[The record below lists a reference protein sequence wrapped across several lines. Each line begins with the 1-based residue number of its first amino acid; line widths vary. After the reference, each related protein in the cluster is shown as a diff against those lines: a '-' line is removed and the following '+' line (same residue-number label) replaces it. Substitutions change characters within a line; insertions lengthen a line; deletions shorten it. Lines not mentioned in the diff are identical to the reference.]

1 LPERR
6 LADRFVQRWLGVTLS
21 LIGVVAI
28 LWLGATGRLELYIH
42 PRYVVFTIVMAV
54 IGGAA
59 SIAAFL
65 ALPGRSEHHHDHDH
79 DHDELPES
87 PPRTGWR
94 AAVAITGSALL
105 VVGAVVA
112 LLVLPPATLTSAT
125 AENRDIAGSTAL
137 SSADTTQLVGG
148 DSTTFTV
155 KDWATLLHQGLGDDF
170 FAGKPAAI
178 SGFLVA
184 TDDPDIVYVA
194 RFLVTCCAVDAQPL
208 AVPVLLP
215 GWQDELAADD
225 WVEVTGGFSPNPDAG
240 ATEPMVLIPD
250 SVAQIEQPAQPYVY

>member
-1 LPERR
+1 M
-6 LADRFVQRWLGVTLS
+6 QRWLGVTLS

-65 ALPGRSEHHHDHDH
+65 ALPGRSEHDD
-79 DHDELPES
+79 DHDELPEG

-94 AAVAITGSALL
+94 AAIAVTGSALL
-105 VVGAVVA
+105 VVGAVIG

-148 DSTTFTV
+148 DSATFTV

-178 SGFLVA
+178 SGFLVP
-184 TDDPDIVYVA
+184 TDDPDVVYVA

-215 GWQDELAADD
+215 GWQNDFSADE
-225 WVEVTGGFSPNPDAG
+225 WVEVTGGFAPNPDADAG
-240 ATEPMVLIPD
+240 EPMVLVP
-250 SVAQIEQPAQPYVY
+250 VTVTQIEQPAQPYVY

>member
-1 LPERR
+1 M
-6 LADRFVQRWLGVTLS
+6 QRWLGVTLS

-28 LWLGATGRLELYIH
+28 LWLGVTGRLELYIH
-42 PRYVVFTIVMAV
+42 PRYVVFTIVMAL

-65 ALPGRSEHHHDHDH
+65 VIPGRSGNDGHAH
-79 DHDELPES
+79 DHDELPEGA
-87 PPRTGWR
+87 PRTGWR
-94 AAVAITGSALL
+94 AAVAITGSVVL
-105 VVGAVVA
+105 VTGAVIA
-112 LLVLPPATLTSAT
+112 LLVLPPATLTSTT

-137 SSADTTQLVGG
+137 ASADTTQLVGG

-184 TDDPDIVYVA
+184 TDDPDVVYVA

-215 GWQDELAADD
+215 GWQDDFAADD
-225 WVEVTGGFSPNPDAG
+225 WVEVTGGFAPNPDA
-240 ATEPMVLIPD
+240 AAPEPIVLIPQT
-250 SVAQIEQPAQPYVY
+250 VAPIPQPAQPYVY

>member
-1 LPERR
+1 LR
-6 LADRFVQRWLGVTLS
+6 DRFVQRWLGVTLS

-42 PRYVVFTIVMAV
+42 PRYVVFTIVMAI
-54 IGGAA
+54 IGGGL

-65 ALPGRSEHHHDHDH
+65 VIPGRTGAGDGRDHDHDH
-79 DHDELPES
+79 DHDELTEG

-94 AAVAITGSALL
+94 AAVAIGGSILL
-105 VVGAVVA
+105 VVATVVG
-112 LLVLPPATLTSAT
+112 LLVLPPSTLSSVT
-125 AENRDIAGSTAL
+125 ADNRDIADSTAL

-148 DSTTFTV
+148 DPLTFTV

-170 FAGKPAAI
+170 FAGKQAQF

-184 TDDPDIVYVA
+184 TDDPDVVYVA

-208 AVPVLLP
+208 GVPVLIP
-215 GWQDELAADD
+215 GWEESFAVDD
-225 WVEVTGGFSPNPDAG
+225 WVEVTGGFVANPDA
-240 ATEPMVLIPD
+240 AASEPIVLEPD
-250 SVAQIEQPAQPYVY
+250 QVTAIEQPAQPYVY

>member
-1 LPERR
+1 LLEQ
-6 LADRFVQRWLGVTLS
+6 LLHRWLGVVLT

-28 LWLGATGRLELYIH
+28 GWLAATGRLELYIH
-42 PRYVVFTIVMAV
+42 PRYVVFTVIMAA
-54 IGGAA
+54 IGGALA
-59 SIAAFL
+59 VAAL
-65 ALPGRSEHHHDHDH
+65 LLVPGAPAHDHG
-79 DHDELPES
+79 PES
-87 PPRTGWR
+87 HEQRPRWR
-94 AAVAITGSALL
+94 IIGAIAGSGALVAASVF
-105 VVGAVVA
+105 A
-112 LLVLPPATLTSAT
+112 LLVLPPAVLTSAT

-148 DSTTFTV
+148 DSTNFTV

-184 TDDPDIVYVA
+184 TDDPDVVYVA

-215 GWQDELAADD
+215 GWQDDFAVDD
-225 WVEVTGGFSPNPDAG
+225 WVEVTGGFGANPDAA
-240 ATEPMVLIPD
+240 ATEPIVLVPTTI
-250 SVAQIEQPAQPYVY
+250 AEIEQPAQPYVY

>member
-1 LPERR
+1 MLENFRT
-6 LADRFVQRWLGVTLS
+6 RWLGVTLS

-65 ALPGRSEHHHDHDH
+65 VVPGARDPDAHDHD
-79 DHDELPES
+79 DEPA
-87 PPRTGWR
+87 PPAPRWRT
-94 AAVAITGSALL
+94 ALSFAGSAVI
-105 VVGAVVA
+105 VVGALVA
-112 LLVLPPATLTSAT
+112 LLVLPPAALTSAT
-125 AENRDIAGSTAL
+125 ADNRDIAGSTAL
-137 SSADTTQLVGG
+137 SDADTTELVGG

-170 FAGKPAAI
+170 FTGKPAAF

-184 TDDPDIVYVA
+184 TDDPDVVYVA

-208 AVPVLLP
+208 GVPVLLP
-215 GWQDELAADD
+215 GWQDELAPDD
-225 WVEVTGGFSPNPDAG
+225 WVEVSGSFTPNPDASG
-240 ATEPMVLIPD
+240 SEPIVLEPAEVTPID
-250 SVAQIEQPAQPYVY
+250 QPAQPYVY

>member
-1 LPERR
+1 M
-6 LADRFVQRWLGVTLS
+6 QRWLGVTLS

-42 PRYVVFTIVMAV
+42 PRYVGFTIVMAV
-54 IGGAA
+54 IGGLA

-65 ALPGRSEHHHDHDH
+65 VLPGRSDHDH
-79 DHDELPES
+79 GHDELPED

-94 AAVAITGSALL
+94 AAVAIGGSILL
-105 VVGAVVA
+105 VAATVVA

-125 AENRDIAGSTAL
+125 ADNRDIAGSTAL
-137 SSADTTQLVGG
+137 ADADTTELVGG
-148 DSTTFTV
+148 DSSTFTV

-170 FAGKPAAI
+170 FVGKPASF

-184 TDDPDIVYVA
+184 TDDPDVVYVA

-208 AVPVLLP
+208 AVPVYLP
-215 GWQDELAADD
+215 GWREDFSVDA
-225 WVEVTGGFSPNPDAG
+225 WVQVDGGFSPHPDPA
-240 ATEPMVLIPD
+240 AAEPLVLVPTGI
-250 SVAQIEQPAQPYVY
+250 AAIEQPAQPYVY

>member
-1 LPERR
+1 MSERTR
-6 LADRFVQRWLGVTLS
+6 TAERFRRRWLGITLS

-28 LWLGATGRLELYIH
+28 LWLAATGRLELYIH

-54 IGGAA
+54 LGGAA

-65 ALPGRSEHHHDHDH
+65 VVPAAHDHDH
-79 DHDELPES
+79 EQVPDA
-87 PPRTGWR
+87 PRARWR
-94 AAVAITGSALL
+94 TVGSMAGSAAI
-105 VVGAVVA
+105 VIGAAVA

-125 AENRDIAGSTAL
+125 ADNRDIAGSTAL
-137 SSADTTQLVGG
+137 ADVDTTELVGG

-170 FAGKPAAI
+170 FTGKRAAF

-184 TDDPDIVYVA
+184 TEDADVVYVA

-208 AVPVLLP
+208 GVPVHLP
-215 GWQDELAADD
+215 GWQDEFAVDD
-225 WVEVTGGFSPNPDAG
+225 WVEVAG
-240 ATEPMVLIPD
+240 VFGVHPEPGAAEPIVLQP
-250 SVAQIEQPAQPYVY
+250 SEVTPIEQPSQPYVH

>member
-1 LPERR
+1 LR
-6 LADRFVQRWLGVTLS
+6 DRFVQRWLGVTLS

-28 LWLGATGRLELYIH
+28 LWLGTTGRLELYIH

-65 ALPGRSEHHHDHDH
+65 VLPGRSGHEH
-79 DHDELPES
+79 DHDELPEN

-94 AAVAITGSALL
+94 AAVAIGGSALL
-105 VVGAVVA
+105 VAATVVA

-137 SSADTTQLVGG
+137 SSVDTTELVGG

-170 FAGKPAAI
+170 FAGKPAAF

-215 GWQDELAADD
+215 GWQDEFAVDD
-225 WVEVTGGFSPNPDAG
+225 WVEVTGGFTANPDAG
-240 ATEPMVLIPD
+240 ATEPIVLVPTT
-250 SVAQIEQPAQPYVY
+250 VEQIEQPAQPYVN

>member
-1 LPERR
+1 M
-6 LADRFVQRWLGVTLS
+6 TLS

-65 ALPGRSEHHHDHDH
+65 VVPAAHDHD
-79 DHDELPES
+79 DELDGPALDGA
-87 PPRTGWR
+87 PKPRSRWR
-94 AAVAITGSALL
+94 TAGSLLGSAAI
-105 VVGAVVA
+105 VVGAILA
-112 LLVLPPATLTSAT
+112 LLVLPPAALTSAT
-125 AENRDIAGSTAL
+125 ADNRDIAGSTAL
-137 SSADTTQLVGG
+137 ADADTTELVGG

-170 FAGKPAAI
+170 FTGKPAAF

-184 TDDPDIVYVA
+184 TDDPDVVYVA

-208 AVPVLLP
+208 AVPMLLP
-215 GWQDELAADD
+215 GWQDEFAVDD
-225 WVEVTGGFSPNPDAG
+225 WVEVTGSFAPSPDAG
-240 ATEPMVLIPD
+240 ATEPMLLVPADVTPID
-250 SVAQIEQPAQPYVY
+250 QPAQPYVY

>member
-1 LPERR
+1 LPERW
-6 LADRFVQRWLGVTLS
+6 LAHRFVQRWLGVTLS

-28 LWLGATGRLELYIH
+28 LWLGTTGRLELYIH

-59 SIAAFL
+59 SIAAL
-65 ALPGRSEHHHDHDH
+65 LVLPGRGEHDHGHDH
-79 DHDELPES
+79 DHDELPEI

-94 AAVAITGSALL
+94 AALAITGSATL
-105 VVGAVVA
+105 VAGAVVA
-112 LLVLPPATLTSAT
+112 LLVLPPATLTSTT

-137 SSADTTQLVGG
+137 ASADTTELVGG
-148 DSTTFTV
+148 DSSTFTV

-184 TDDPDIVYVA
+184 TDDPDVVYVA

-215 GWQDELAADD
+215 GWQDDLAPDD
-225 WVEVTGGFSPNPDAG
+225 WVEVTGGFAPNPDAA
-240 ATEPMVLIPD
+240 ATEPIVLVPQTVTPI
-250 SVAQIEQPAQPYVY
+250 AQPAQPYVY

>member
-1 LPERR
+1 
-6 LADRFVQRWLGVTLS
+6 VTLS

-42 PRYVVFTIVMAV
+42 PRDVVFTIVMAV

-65 ALPGRSEHHHDHDH
+65 VVPGAPDHDDHDH
-79 DHDELPES
+79 EEPA
-87 PPRTGWR
+87 PPRSRWR
-94 AAVAITGSALL
+94 TAGSIGGSAAI
-105 VVGAVVA
+105 VVGAILA

-125 AENRDIAGSTAL
+125 ADNRDIAGSTAL
-137 SSADTTQLVGG
+137 SDADTTELVGG

-170 FAGKPAAI
+170 FTGKPAAF

-184 TDDPDIVYVA
+184 TADPDVVYVA

-208 AVPVLLP
+208 GVPVLLP
-215 GWQDELAADD
+215 GWRDDLAPDD
-225 WVEVTGGFSPNPDAG
+225 WVEVAGAFGPHPDAG
-240 ATEPMVLIPD
+240 AAEPIVLLPAEVTPID
-250 SVAQIEQPAQPYVY
+250 QPAQPYVH

>member
-1 LPERR
+1 M
-6 LADRFVQRWLGVTLS
+6 TLS

-42 PRYVVFTIVMAV
+42 PRYVVFTIVMAI
-54 IGGAA
+54 IGGVA

-65 ALPGRSEHHHDHDH
+65 VVPGRDAHDHDH
-79 DHDELPES
+79 AHDHDEEPAS
-87 PPRTGWR
+87 APRTGWR
-94 AAVAITGSALL
+94 AAVAVGGSALL
-105 VVGAVVA
+105 VIATVVA

-125 AENRDIAGSTAL
+125 ADNRDISGSTAL
-137 SSADTTQLVGG
+137 ADADTTELVGG

-170 FAGKPAAI
+170 FAGKPASF

-184 TDDPDIVYVA
+184 TDDPDVVYVA

-208 AVPVLLP
+208 AVPVFLP
-215 GWQDELAADD
+215 GWQERFSVDD
-225 WVEVTGGFSPNPDAG
+225 WVQVDGGFSPHPDPA
-240 ATEPMVLIPD
+240 AAEPLVLVPTEIAEID
-250 SVAQIEQPAQPYVY
+250 QPAQPYVY

>member
-1 LPERR
+1 M
-6 LADRFVQRWLGVTLS
+6 TLS

-65 ALPGRSEHHHDHDH
+65 VVPGARDADAHDHDH
-79 DHDELPES
+79 EPA
-87 PPRTGWR
+87 PPVSRWR
-94 AAVAITGSALL
+94 AAGSLAGSAVI
-105 VVGAVVA
+105 VVGALVA
-112 LLVLPPATLTSAT
+112 LLVLPPAALTSAT
-125 AENRDIAGSTAL
+125 ADNRDIAGSTAL
-137 SSADTTQLVGG
+137 SDADTTELVGG

-170 FAGKPAAI
+170 FTGKPAAF

-184 TDDPDIVYVA
+184 TDDPDVVYVA

-208 AVPVLLP
+208 GVPVLLP
-215 GWQDELAADD
+215 GWQDDLAADD
-225 WVEVTGGFSPNPDAG
+225 WVEVTGSFTPNPDASG
-240 ATEPMVLIPD
+240 SEPIVLEPAEVTPID
-250 SVAQIEQPAQPYVY
+250 QPAQPYVY

>member
-1 LPERR
+1 ME
-6 LADRFVQRWLGVTLS
+6 RWLGVTLS

-42 PRYVVFTIVMAV
+42 PRYTVFTIVMAV

-65 ALPGRSEHHHDHDH
+65 VVPGRGHAHDD
-79 DHDELPES
+79 DLPDET
-87 PPRTGWR
+87 PPTGWR
-94 AAVAITGSALL
+94 AALAIGGSVLL
-105 VVGAVVA
+105 VAASAVA
-112 LLVLPPATLTSAT
+112 LLVLPPATLSSAT
-125 AENRDIAGSTAL
+125 ADNRDIADSTAL
-137 SSADTTQLVGG
+137 SSADTTSLVGG

-170 FAGKPAAI
+170 FAGKAAAF

-184 TDDPDIVYVA
+184 TEDPDVVYVA

-208 AVPVLLP
+208 GVPVLFP
-215 GWQDELAADD
+215 GWQDRFAVDD
-225 WVEVTGGFSPNPDAG
+225 WVEVTGGFSPSADPSAAEPIVLVPDTFEG
-240 ATEPMVLIPD
+240 ID
-250 SVAQIEQPAQPYVY
+250 QPAQPYVY

>member
-1 LPERR
+1 LRSGQ
-6 LADRFVQRWLGVTLS
+6 LAQRFVRRWLGVTLS

-42 PRYVVFTIVMAV
+42 PRYTVFTIVMAV

-65 ALPGRSEHHHDHDH
+65 LLPGHAHDD
-79 DHDELPES
+79 DDEE

-94 AAVAITGSALL
+94 AALAIGGSVLL
-105 VVGAVVA
+105 VAASVVA

-125 AENRDIAGSTAL
+125 ADNRDIASSSTLAD
-137 SSADTTQLVGG
+137 ADTTSLVGG

-184 TDDPDIVYVA
+184 TDDPDVVYVA

-208 AVPVLLP
+208 GVPVLLP
-215 GWQDELAADD
+215 GWQDDFAADD
-225 WVEVTGGFSPNPDAG
+225 WVEVTGGFAPNPEPAAAEPIVLVPDAFD
-240 ATEPMVLIPD
+240 A
-250 SVAQIEQPAQPYVY
+250 IEQPAQPYVY

>member
-1 LPERR
+1 LLERFR
-6 LADRFVQRWLGVTLS
+6 TRWLGVTLS

-65 ALPGRSEHHHDHDH
+65 VVPGARDHDAHDHDH
-79 DHDELPES
+79 EPA
-87 PPRTGWR
+87 PPVSRWRTVGSL
-94 AAVAITGSALL
+94 AGSAVIVL
-105 VVGAVVA
+105 GALVA
-112 LLVLPPATLTSAT
+112 LLVLPPAALTSAT
-125 AENRDIAGSTAL
+125 ADNRDIAGSTAL
-137 SSADTTQLVGG
+137 SDADTTELVGG

-170 FAGKPAAI
+170 FTGKPAAF

-184 TDDPDIVYVA
+184 TEDPDVVYVA

-208 AVPVLLP
+208 GVPVLLP
-215 GWQDELAADD
+215 GWQDDLAADD
-225 WVEVTGGFSPNPDAG
+225 WVEVTGSFTPNPDASG
-240 ATEPMVLIPD
+240 SEPIVLEPAEVTPID
-250 SVAQIEQPAQPYVY
+250 QPAQPYVY

>member
-1 LPERR
+1 LR
-6 LADRFVQRWLGVTLS
+6 DRFVQRWLGVTLS

-65 ALPGRSEHHHDHDH
+65 VIPGRSGDDHAH

-94 AAVAITGSALL
+94 AAIAIGGSALL
-105 VVGAVVA
+105 VTGAVVT
-112 LLVLPPATLTSAT
+112 LLVLPPATLTSTT

-137 SSADTTQLVGG
+137 ASADTTELVGG

-184 TDDPDIVYVA
+184 TDDPDVVYVA

-215 GWQDELAADD
+215 GWQDDFAADD
-225 WVEVTGGFSPNPDAG
+225 WIEVTGGFAPNPDA
-240 ATEPMVLIPD
+240 AASEPIVLVPQT
-250 SVAQIEQPAQPYVY
+250 VEQISQPAQPYVY